1 MKKLIFG
8 ISMLALSSISFSAFA
23 ASQNPDTKTCKK
35 ECTEATC
42 PQKKD
47 CDKRS
52 ECTRNSECC
61 KSECPQKKECSKRS
75 ECSKRKECTKK
86 SECSKRKACPGV
98 ENIGRISKHFRSH
111 RHHGNMN
118 EMLFDGI
125 TLSEAQQAKI
135 KDLNA
140 KVKEDRRKNKA
151 EAQAKNR
158 ERRDKERAAYNAE
171 IKNILDAQQYAQFE
185 SNEKAMQARREA
197 KKSMKASL

>member
-1 MKKLIFG
+1 
-8 ISMLALSSISFSAFA
+8 
-23 ASQNPDTKTCKK
+23 
-35 ECTEATC
+35 
-42 PQKKD
+42 
-47 CDKRS
+47 
-52 ECTRNSECC
+52 
-61 KSECPQKKECSKRS
+61 
-75 ECSKRKECTKK
+75 
-86 SECSKRKACPGV
+86 
-98 ENIGRISKHFRSH
+98 
-111 RHHGNMN
+111 MN